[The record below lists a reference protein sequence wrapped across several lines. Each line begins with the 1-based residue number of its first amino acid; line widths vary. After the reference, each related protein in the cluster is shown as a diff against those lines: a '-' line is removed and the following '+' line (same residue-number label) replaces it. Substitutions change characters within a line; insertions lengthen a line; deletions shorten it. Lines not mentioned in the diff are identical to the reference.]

1 MIDRFFSLKSIA
13 GASKELIFT
22 GLSLSL
28 KGDFVL
34 TNSRGTVF
42 NVLILTVTFFS
53 FFKVFDGNQSP
64 SSLLSSLG
72 AARKSVWLL
81 KLVHRFT
88 HVFYFITSR
97 SYSLANVVIKTCL
110 KVFRPLSASSC
121 LNRCWVWWFTFIL
134 INLSI

>member
-1 MIDRFFSLKSIA
+1 MIDRFFILKPIA
-13 GASKELIFT
+13 VASKELIFN

-42 NVLILTVTFFS
+42 NVLILTVIFFF
-53 FFKVFDGNQSP
+53 FFKVFVGDHSP

-72 AARKSVWLL
+72 AARKSAWLL
-81 KLVHRFT
+81 ALVHRFS

-97 SYSLANVVIKTCL
+97 SCSLANVVIKTCL
-110 KVFRPLSASSC
+110 EEFRPLSASTC

-134 INLSI
+134 IVLLI